1 MTNKLHQA
9 HFNRL
14 FLMRSTSICKLIR
27 ILFSSSREVASCFIS
42 CLCCALSCS
51 TDARRSR
58 SWVLSSSTVVGV
70 RGECRSSGE
79 GLRPE
84 EEGDTGRCAAL
95 GVFRDEALAGRGALL
110 SATETA
116 GTVFLKEPESS
127 SSLPLSLSFL
137 SSAAFDSRNSAED
150 KDDGAMICDLGR
162 LSVTRGRDTVG

>member
-1 MTNKLHQA
+1 MTDRLRQA

-14 FLMRSTSICKLIR
+14 FFMRSTSICKLIR

-58 SWVLSSSTVVGV
+58 SWVLSSSTVGGV

-84 EEGDTGRCAAL
+84 EEGETGRCAAF
-95 GVFRDEALAGRGALL
+95 GVHRDEGLTGRGALL
-110 SATETA
+110 SATEMA
-116 GTVFLKEPESS
+116 GAVFLKDPESS
-127 SSLPLSLSFL
+127 SSFPLSLSFL
-137 SSAAFDSRNSAED
+137 SAFESRRSAVD
-150 KDDGAMICDLGR
+150 KDDGAMIWDLGR